1 MNYGIP
7 LTIGILA
14 GIFAAEFELDK
25 KCTRSGVYDSM
36 FFSDVRCATITH
48 HKTMKSAKEQVL
60 LNQAHKLVETL
71 RGE

>member
-14 GIFAAEFELDK
+14 GIFAAEFDLDN
-25 KCTRSGVYDSM
+25 KCTKSGVYDSK
-36 FFSDVRCATITH
+36 FFSDVRCAPVTH

-60 LNQAHKLVETL
+60 LNQA
-71 RGE
+71 R